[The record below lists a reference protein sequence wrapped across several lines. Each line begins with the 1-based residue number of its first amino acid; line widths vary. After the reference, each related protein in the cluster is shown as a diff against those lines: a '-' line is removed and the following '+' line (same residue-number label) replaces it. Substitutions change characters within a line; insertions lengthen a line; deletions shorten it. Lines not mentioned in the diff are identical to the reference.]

1 MQWSEFLKIL
11 LEKFNIRQTF
21 KKDAKTQKS
30 RVYNIVEMAQ
40 NIYTWQY
47 NRPGLTETESF
58 TIPAPPKN
66 PGAYFDRVL
75 YEIQC
80 KKHCMA
86 YDKQGESIK

>member
-58 TIPAPPKN
+58 TSLHLRKIRAHISTECSMRSN
-66 PGAYFDRVL
+66 VR
-75 YEIQC
+75 
-80 KKHCMA
+80 
-86 YDKQGESIK
+86 SIVWLMISREKV